1 MAYIINR
8 FSGAQL
14 LSLEDGTVDNTTDL
28 KLIGKNYSGYGE
40 AQNENFLFL
49 LESFAGSTSPA
60 KAISGQV
67 WFDSSTNKLK
77 YYTGTTWKT
86 AGGAEVA
93 SVEPAGLVEGDLWY
107 NSNTNQLFARTSAS
121 EFVLVGPQAA
131 GTGTTQLLSTNVNS
145 SPSDV
150 AIPVVIALVNNNPV
164 YMISDVDF
172 TPSSTQPSALDD
184 YDITGHFP
192 VVKKG
197 LTLIRTPSTG
207 ITGQDDDT
215 NTAIYWGT
223 SSNALKL
230 NGLDSSNFISSAGAG
245 QALEIP
251 DDEGIKIG
259 DSLDLQLHVTNGNE
273 ATISNLIGNEIK
285 FQSYTASTGLIEIAR
300 IQNDTDTGFVPFIN
314 NAYVLGTSAKKWNTV
329 HATTF
334 SGNATSADAVRVSG
348 TDYPGAL
355 DSTGETVAIRDVNG
369 NLVAN
374 VFTGTA
380 SRARYA
386 DLAEKYSTAEELA
399 PGTAVAV
406 GGDDDYEVR
415 PAKSSDVCIGVVST
429 DPAYMMN
436 SDAEGQYIGLKGRLP
451 IRVKGPVAKG
461 QAIYA
466 WEDGVC
472 STVQTTALVGIALES
487 NEIGDEKLVEC
498 VLKT

>member
-1 MAYIINR
+1 M
-8 FSGAQL
+8 
-14 LSLEDGTVDNTTDL
+14 
-28 KLIGKNYSGYGE
+28 
-40 AQNENFLFL
+40 
-49 LESFAGSTSPA
+49 
-60 KAISGQV
+60 
-67 WFDSSTNKLK
+67 
-77 YYTGTTWKT
+77 
-86 AGGAEVA
+86 
-93 SVEPAGLVEGDLWY
+93 
-107 NSNTNQLFARTSAS
+107 FARTSAS

-197 LTLIRTPSTG
+197 ITLIRTPSTG

-245 QALEIP
+245 SALEIP

-314 NAYVLGTSAKKWNTV
+314 NAYVLEHFKKMEYSTQI
-329 HATTF
+329 TF
-334 SGNATSADAVRVSG
+334 VMQLQMLESL

-436 SDAEGQYIGLKGRLP
+436 SDAQGQYIGLKGRLP